1 MRPGLALLMLVPAIA
16 WARPVSL
23 PSITGTALVAEV
35 DGSGPHGVV
44 LVGGVPGGGGWTEAR
59 ARLAT
64 KGFIVV
70 SVDLP
75 TPAPTT
81 AASATAW
88 IDAVRSAVAWLDQQG
103 AASVT
108 LIGAEGGGAVA
119 LHAAGSLPAV
129 EQVVWLSPRV
139 SGTGLPLAED
149 LDAWKRPLLLLCAAD
164 DSSGV
169 RAAAALGPRAKGA
182 VRTETVPGARVGAR
196 LLSDVPQIEGIV
208 AGWLHEAASRAVA
221 SGVVPSTAVDAGGI
235 ETRGTRYGEGERR
248 K

>member
-1 MRPGLALLMLVPAIA
+1 MRPGLALLMLVPALG
-16 WARPVSL
+16 WARPVSF
-23 PSITGTALVAEV
+23 PSITGSAVAAEV

-44 LVGGVPGGGGWTEAR
+44 LVGGAPGGGVWTEAR

-64 KGFIVV
+64 KGFIVI

-75 TPAPTT
+75 SPAPTT

-88 IDAVRSAVAWLDQQG
+88 IDAVRSAVSWLDQQG
-103 AASVT
+103 ASSVT

-119 LHAAGSLPAV
+119 LHTAVSLPAV

-149 LDAWKRPLLLLCAAD
+149 LEAWKRPLLLLCAAD
-164 DSSGV
+164 DASGV
-169 RAAAALGPRAKGA
+169 RAAAALGPRSRGA
-182 VRTETVPGARVGAR
+182 VRSETVPGTRVGAR

-208 AGWLHEAASRAVA
+208 AGWLHDAASRAVA
-221 SGVVPSTAVDAGGI
+221 GGTVPSTAVDAASI